1 MRNAFRYSSPHN
13 RRKAPSAFPTYA
25 LLTAFFVC
33 IGLPAHAASLAC
45 HYTYGG
51 ETHSLR
57 QSRLASVQAAYE
69 VKANAIGSYF
79 LFRPVFE
86 PGAVKLYTYVD
97 RADGPA
103 LIHQA
108 SYAHP
113 AATRAQGKF
122 GFTGLQRVYEPVRDS
137 ELEYWCEIER

>member
-1 MRNAFRYSSPHN
+1 MSSNAG
-13 RRKAPSAFPTYA
+13 RRFAFPIYA
-25 LLTAFFVC
+25 ALVSLVAGL
-33 IGLPAHAASLAC
+33 GLPAHAASLAC

-57 QSRLASVQAAYE
+57 QSRLASVHAAYA
-69 VKANAIGSYF
+69 VKANAIGSYL

-86 PGAVKLYTYVD
+86 PNEVKLYTYVD

-108 SYAHP
+108 RYPHP
-113 AATRAQGKF
+113 ASTRAQGTF